1 VLKIL
6 VRALC
11 VVALVAADCPAF
23 HAAIDDAI
31 ACVPFL
37 VPTSTVSH
45 YRTLPGPSTRAPVRW
60 VRSYLDLLGGPVMAW
75 TWGTSC
81 RRRPSQPR
89 ARHPAGACRWSEGPH
104 AQVGRQARHKQKRRW
119 KLRMLSLTLADL
131 GSVCERVLHAMPDMR
146 WNFDTVSAW
155 PRHESNLMRPYFAPH
170 RGNGVA
176 EGGDGFGIP
185 RGGSD
190 LELA

>member
-1 VLKIL
+1 MDEGGLPAHPQGWCSRYRGCDGGR
-6 VRALC
+6 VRAEPGGQSFGPPGAHQVRPLPS
-11 VVALVAADCPAF
+11 ATG
-23 HAAIDDAI
+23 
-31 ACVPFL
+31 
-37 VPTSTVSH
+37 PT
-45 YRTLPGPSTRAPVRW
+45 GI
-60 VRSYLDLLGGPVMAW
+60 
-75 TWGTSC
+75 
-81 RRRPSQPR
+81 
-89 ARHPAGACRWSEGPH
+89 HPQGRWSRISS
-104 AQVGRQARHKQKRRW
+104 A
-119 KLRMLSLTLADL
+119 LSLTLADL

-155 PRHESNLMRPYFAPH
+155 PRHERNLMRPYFAPH

>member
-1 VLKIL
+1 MRPQSLCQTS
-6 VRALC
+6 RAPRRNENSCLHQ
-11 VVALVAADCPAF
+11 ANKKR
-23 HAAIDDAI
+23 HAA
-31 ACVPFL
+31 
-37 VPTSTVSH
+37 S
-45 YRTLPGPSTRAPVRW
+45 RA
-60 VRSYLDLLGGPVMAW
+60 A
-75 TWGTSC
+75 
-81 RRRPSQPR
+81 
-89 ARHPAGACRWSEGPH
+89 EGSVTMP
-104 AQVGRQARHKQKRRW
+104 
-119 KLRMLSLTLADL
+119 LSLTLADL

-155 PRHESNLMRPYFAPH
+155 PRHERNLMRPYFAPH